1 MSNGGQGSTAA
12 AGEEC
17 TPVRKL
23 KSATRT
29 SDNEIPQGSFPV
41 GVTTYTEIFTHE
53 ELNAIE
59 AMADA
64 VQEMAH
70 NNDLPEECF
79 HETIGRGG
87 NLKRTKYFFG
97 ARYMWT
103 RDQMSDP
110 NSKRAGGVRL
120 DVPACPK
127 WMEVIGTARDIMIWC
142 ITARCLFPVSF
153 QFGMG
158 G

>member
-1 MSNGGQGSTAA
+1 MSNGGQGSTTSAD
-12 AGEEC
+12 GEC
-17 TPVRKL
+17 TPSRKPRP
-23 KSATRT
+23 ATCST
-29 SDNEIPQGSFPV
+29 DNEIPQGCFPV
-41 GVTTYTEIFTHE
+41 GVTTYTEIFSHE

-64 VQEMAH
+64 VQEMAQ

-103 RDQMSDP
+103 REQMADP

-127 WMEVIGTARDIMIWC
+127 WMKVINYVAKDNGVFLAWK
-142 ITARCLFPVSF
+142 ASLAP
-153 QFGMG
+153 
-158 G
+158 